1 LLREPEAREPAQ
13 EASPGVW
20 RPGTEPIRGSMG
32 GGFQYLDLIFFGVV
46 AVFLVLKLRSVL
58 GRRTGSERQRPDPF
72 AGAPTKDQPAAARAP
87 NGALPDISAKPAIG
101 SPATASPVAA
111 GLARIRSAD
120 PTFDDSHFVTGAR
133 GAFELIVNDYA
144 AGDSATLRPLLS
156 DEVFANF
163 NRAIED
169 RQKNG
174 VTLSTTLVGIRSA
187 EIIEADLQGRNA
199 VITVKLV
206 SDQINVTR
214 DGDGKV
220 VEGDPS
226 AVTSVTDI
234 WTFSRN
240 TRARDPNWTLVATRS
255 PN

>member
-1 LLREPEAREPAQ
+1 
-13 EASPGVW
+13 
-20 RPGTEPIRGSMG
+20 MG
-32 GGFQYLDLIFFGVV
+32 GGFQYLDLIFFGIV
-46 AVFLVLKLRSVL
+46 AVFLVLRLRSVL

-72 AGAPTKDQPAAARAP
+72 AGAPAKDQPAAARAP

-101 SPATASPVAA
+101 SPAATSPVAA

-120 PTFDDSHFVTGAR
+120 PSFDESQFLTGAR

-163 NRAIED
+163 SRAIEE

-174 VTLSTTLVGIRSA
+174 HTLSTTLVGIRAA

-199 VITVKLV
+199 VITVKMV

>member
-1 LLREPEAREPAQ
+1 
-13 EASPGVW
+13 
-20 RPGTEPIRGSMG
+20 MG
-32 GGFQYLDLIFFGVV
+32 GGFQFLDLIFFGIV
-46 AVFLVLKLRSVL
+46 AVFLVLRLRSVL
-58 GRRTGSERQRPDPF
+58 GRRTGSEHQRPDPF
-72 AGAPTKDQPAAARAP
+72 ASAPAKDQPAAARAP
-87 NGALPDISAKPAIG
+87 TSALPDIAAKPTIG
-101 SPATASPVAA
+101 SAAPSAPVAA
-111 GLARIRSAD
+111 GIARIRGAD
-120 PTFDDSHFVTGAR
+120 PSFDEAHFITGAR
-133 GAFELIVNDYA
+133 AAFELIVNDYA

-174 VTLSTTLVGIRSA
+174 LTLSTTLVGIRA
-187 EIIEADLQGRNA
+187 ADLIEADLQGRNA

-234 WTFSRN
+234 WTFARN